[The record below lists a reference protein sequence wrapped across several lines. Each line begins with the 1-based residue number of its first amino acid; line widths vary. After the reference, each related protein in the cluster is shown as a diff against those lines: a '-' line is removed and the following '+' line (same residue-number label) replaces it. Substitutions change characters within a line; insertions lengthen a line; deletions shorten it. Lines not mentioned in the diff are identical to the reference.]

1 MKVRSCWVAVVTMQW
16 SKPRAG
22 SLRFIPSEDLPAFSR
37 WQFGA
42 LGEPLLTQ
50 PEAPPPEDEPSVEP
64 EAAEPVFHEADLQAA
79 REAAY
84 AQGYSQGQQDAQIEV
99 ERRMAEFMAGQAAQV
114 AQRLE
119 SVVVDLS
126 QQLAHIEIQMAEQVL
141 QLAQAVARQVILRE
155 VTTDPEAVLPVVRAA
170 LQRLVGDGRPATVR
184 LNPVDLDMLKEAFSA
199 EFQGS
204 GLSLVADS
212 SVEAGSCLVEQSGTV
227 VDGGLASRW
236 RQVMNALGST
246 EPWRDE
252 GGR

>member
-1 MKVRSCWVAVVTMQW
+1 MPW
-16 SKPRAG
+16 SKPRA
-22 SLRFIPSEDLPAFSR
+22 SSPRFIPSEELPAYSR

-50 PEAPPPEDEPSVEP
+50 SEAPPPEEEVPVEP
-64 EAAEPVFHEADLQAA
+64 EIVEPVFHEADLQAA

-84 AQGYSQGQQDAQIEV
+84 AQGYSQGQQDAQLEV
-99 ERRMAEFMAGQAAQV
+99 ERRMADFMAGQAAQV

-119 SVVVDLS
+119 SVVAEFS
-126 QQLAHIEIQMAEQVL
+126 QLLTQMETQMAEQVL

-155 VTTDPEAVLPVVRAA
+155 VMTDPETVLPVVREA
-170 LQRLVGDGRPATVR
+170 LQRLVGDGRPAVVR
-184 LNPVDLDMLKEAFSA
+184 LNPVDLDMLRDALSA
-199 EFQGS
+199 DFQGS
-204 GLSLVADS
+204 GLSLVADA
-212 SVEAGSCLVEQSGTV
+212 SVEAGSCQVEQSGTV

-236 RQVMNALGST
+236 RQVMSALGST